1 MQRPVI
7 PGYENYPVYASLCIF
22 FCSSHNAPQLSET
35 EKWHPF
41 KKKRPKIRIIESLAG
56 WLFIHRAQRY
66 SRQHSLCPCCGRTF
80 DGRGNRKGSV
90 EGGRFVILE
99 REYTTFWS
107 NMICFQILLYARIR
121 NKPSFSSPW
130 IYFKCMYKDA
140 ITTKIDGTPRNTLVI
155 LCNGEYLPYFF
166 SPFTS
171 GFFSLNFSFSISPI
185 SLRSLP
191 CFSIILMAL

>member
-1 MQRPVI
+1 MGGYLTRAEYCAII
-7 PGYENYPVYASLCIF
+7 PISSINLVCFQTRTVQHTKRLSYWRHVHQLPYPLHLPSGSKA
-22 FCSSHNAPQLSET
+22 QM
-35 EKWHPF
+35 
-41 KKKRPKIRIIESLAG
+41 
-56 WLFIHRAQRY
+56 HRAQRY